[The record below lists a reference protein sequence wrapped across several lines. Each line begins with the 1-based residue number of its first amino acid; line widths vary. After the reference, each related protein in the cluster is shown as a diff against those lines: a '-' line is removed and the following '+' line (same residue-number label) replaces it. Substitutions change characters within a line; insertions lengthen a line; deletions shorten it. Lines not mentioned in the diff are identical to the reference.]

1 MWYKRSPM
9 VGFTDNIFIQPQILE
24 DPTYR
29 GLISHLPDR
38 VCVFAVFG
46 STPMDRFFLLHI
58 VNTDTP
64 IIEPY
69 SHHIGVLRVNVQ
81 AHHPTV
87 SLVDIFSKGRIFQG
101 EKEDHSTTL
110 LHKVI
115 CNNKF
120 QNDSMLQHEILPQV
134 FEISMYLY

>member
-1 MWYKRSPM
+1 MLKISHGWIYIPVLIIFYPITNFGRSY
-9 VGFTDNIFIQPQILE
+9 I
-24 DPTYR
+24 YS

-69 SHHIGVLRVNVQ
+69 SHHIGVLRVNV
-81 AHHPTV
+81 
-87 SLVDIFSKGRIFQG
+87 
-101 EKEDHSTTL
+101 
-110 LHKVI
+110 
-115 CNNKF
+115 
-120 QNDSMLQHEILPQV
+120 
-134 FEISMYLY
+134 